1 MDGAGS
7 VEETL
12 AKLMNESIFM
22 VDNAEMKKAEAEL
35 NFYVP
40 LDAAFQ
46 EKKLSMLQNSIIKRM
61 AAEEEEH
68 DEIDNT
74 RKKKET
80 FFITVD
86 AVHVKLTFWLGFI
99 SLEDAQLFK
108 NKLSKEM

>member
-40 LDAAFQ
+40 LDAGFQ

-61 AAEEEEH
+61 AAEDE

-108 NKLSKEM
+108 NKLSKNM

>member
-1 MDGAGS
+1 
-7 VEETL
+7 
-12 AKLMNESIFM
+12 MNESIFM
-22 VDNAEMKKAEAEL
+22 VDNAEKEKPEDL
-35 NFYVP
+35 DFYVP
-40 LDAAFQ
+40 LDAAVASIQ
-46 EKKLSMLQNSIIKRM
+46 EKELSMLQNSIIKRM

-108 NKLSKEM
+108 NKLSKNV